1 MGRRIMG
8 KTSAERQRWKTE
20 AEEGWSVWGVQ
31 EETQF
36 LEAHAKKVTQIK
48 NLTQYSSTCFLT

>member
-31 EETQF
+31 ELRNRVPGSTQ
-36 LEAHAKKVTQIK
+36 EESHV
-48 NLTQYSSTCFLT
+48 